1 MSFGN
6 NPDAQTNSSTQANN
20 SQRVLDEMNSNA
32 DDLSQLNPQFKVPD
46 VNNLD
51 TGMDV
56 HAPKVEDL
64 KANKKR
70 EIKQPLDRFA
80 FPDLKEILKVR
91 SAMVITALWVLNY
104 FLIKMFANGHVTH
117 WHIIQFNPA
126 EISGHLGQ
134 IMQSQDLFSQLAGL
148 GQVFLASIFAPW
160 SAKSIGVL
168 IVNIV
173 FLFLICWSAK
183 FIRVDDVR
191 LLKSY
196 VLCSFGATFITFGLY
211 RLVILIYNITGV
223 NQGTWVQAISNA
235 SRGVYGLQIGLVGLW
250 AFVLMQLLFE
260 RGAKSKFEES
270 EREVRKRQSLAFLAV
285 LVLGIIYII
294 FCGSFNI
301 KSPVSLK
308 IFTYILLLV
317 SLVLGVIRGTMSYY
331 SMALRRFN
339 R

>member
-6 NPDAQTNSSTQANN
+6 NPDAQTNN
-20 SQRVLDEMNSNA
+20 SQRVLDEMNSSTDN
-32 DDLSQLNPQFKVPD
+32 LSQLNPQFKVPD
-46 VNNLD
+46 INNLD
-51 TGMDV
+51 TGMDA
-56 HAPKVEDL
+56 HAPEVKDL
-64 KANKKR
+64 KVNEKR
-70 EIKQPLDRFA
+70 EVKQPFDRFA

-104 FLIKMFANGHVTH
+104 FLIKMFANGHVTQ

-126 EISGHLGQ
+126 KISGYLGQ
-134 IMQSQDLFSQLAGL
+134 VMQAQDLFSQLAGL

-160 SAKSIGVL
+160 STKSIGVL
-168 IVNIV
+168 IINVI

-196 VLCSFGATFITFGLY
+196 ILCSFGATFITFGLY
-211 RLVILIYNITGV
+211 RLVVLIYNITGV
-223 NQGTWVQAISNA
+223 SQGTWVQTISNA
-235 SRGVYGLQIGLVGLW
+235 SHGVYGLQIGLIGLW

-260 RGAKSKFEES
+260 RGAKSKFEEN
-270 EREVRKRQSLAFLAV
+270 ERDVRKRQSLAFLAV
-285 LVLGIIYII
+285 LILGVIYII
-294 FCGSFNI
+294 LCGSFNI

-308 IFTYILLLV
+308 IFTYVLLFV